1 MVLITQC
8 YLGNTG
14 SATLPAI
21 NGTRS
26 SKGSS
31 PGTEQGLE
39 VLGRGVKELVQK
51 VQSLRH
57 LGVEDLVLP
66 LPKIVVVGDQS
77 TGKSSLIEGMS
88 EIKVPR
94 SASTCTRCPLEIN
107 LTETTEQ
114 QWSCE
119 VFLHKKYVYQGNLG
133 SARPPGR
140 NTAKTEGATRNR
152 PLGPWVEQD
161 SEDLHFAS
169 LTSKDNVVDALER
182 AQLAILNPASSYE
195 KYKPGNP
202 LQQREHQIK
211 FSPNVIRLD
220 ISGPGLSNLSFYDLP
235 GVINVTDNTEEAYLV
250 PLIRNLVKEYIKA
263 ENCINLLALTMTH
276 DAVNS
281 SAFGLI
287 KEMKAE
293 ARTVGCLTKPDRMDP
308 GEALDQWIRI
318 LRGEE
323 YQLGFGYHV
332 IKNNPNPDVDHATA
346 RIEEAAFFRE
356 NEPWTTALNMHS
368 NRFGTLQLQIAL
380 SQQLTAQIRTRLV
393 YRSMK
398 SIVRAD
404 LLIVCQISL
413 RKSNKKRTSSTRRLK
428 GCQSP
433 WMGIFLQL
441 STANYSSLKGK
452 SKKISMGVCKT
463 IRFRNAGTIWPWNS
477 VRYWPIRVL
486 F

>member
-1 MVLITQC
+1 MILITHI
-8 YLGNTG
+8 YLDNTC
-14 SATLPAI
+14 SATI
-21 NGTRS
+21 STTNGTS
-26 SKGSS
+26 SANDSS
-31 PGTEQGLE
+31 AVTEHGLE

-88 EIKVPR
+88 GIKVPR

-107 LTETTEQ
+107 LIETPEQ

-119 VFLHKKYVYQGNLG
+119 LFLHKKYVYQGNLG

-140 NTAKTEGATRNR
+140 NTAKIEGATRNR

-169 LTSKDNVVDALER
+169 LTNKAGVVDALER
-182 AQLAILNPASSYE
+182 AQLAILNPGSSYE

-202 LQQREHQIK
+202 LQQREHQVK

-220 ISGPGLSNLSFYDLP
+220 ISGPGLPNLSFYDLP

-250 PLIRNLVKEYIKA
+250 PLIRNLVKDYIKA
-263 ENCINLLALTMTH
+263 ESCINLLALTMTH

-332 IKNNPNPDVDHATA
+332 IKNNANPDIDHATA
-346 RIEEAAFFRE
+346 RKEEAAFFTE
-356 NEPWTTALNMHS
+356 NEPWTTVLNMYS
-368 NRFGTLQLQIAL
+368 NRFGTLQLQVAL
-380 SQQLTAQIRTRLV
+380 SQQLTAQIRTR
-393 YRSMK
+393 
-398 SIVRAD
+398 SIY
-404 LLIVCQISL
+404 Q
-413 RKSNKKRTSSTRRLK
+413 SN
-428 GCQSP
+428 
-433 WMGIFLQL
+433 
-441 STANYSSLKGK
+441 
-452 SKKISMGVCKT
+452 
-463 IRFRNAGTIWPWNS
+463 
-477 VRYWPIRVL
+477 RYCPS
-486 F
+486 

>member
-1 MVLITQC
+1 MFT
-8 YLGNTG
+8 
-14 SATLPAI
+14 TLS
-21 NGTRS
+21 NGTPPS
-26 SKGSS
+26 NALS
-31 PGTEQGLE
+31 PGTEHGLE
-39 VLGRGVKELVQK
+39 VLGRGVKELVQR

-107 LTETTEQ
+107 ITETTEPEEH
-114 QWSCE
+114 WSCQ
-119 VFLHKKYVYQGNLG
+119 VFLHKKYVYQGNFG
-133 SARPPGR
+133 KARPPGK
-140 NTAKTEGATRNR
+140 NTAKTEGATKNR
-152 PLGPWVEQD
+152 PLGPWVLQD

-169 LTSKDNVVDALER
+169 LTDKNGVVDALER
-182 AQLAILNPASSYE
+182 AQLATLNPSSSYE
-195 KYKPGNP
+195 KFKPGNP
-202 LQQREHQIK
+202 LLHREHQVK

-235 GVINVTDNTEEAYLV
+235 GVINVTDDTEEAYLV
-250 PLIRNLVKEYIKA
+250 PLIKNLVREYIKA

-287 KEMKAE
+287 KELKAE

-332 IKNNPNPDVDHATA
+332 IKNNPNPEVDHTTA
-346 RIEEAAFFRE
+346 RQEEAAFFRE
-356 NEPWTTALNMHS
+356 NEPWTTALNVYSH
-368 NRFGTLQLQIAL
+368 RFGTLQLQIAL
-380 SQQLTAQIRTRLV
+380 SQQLTAQIRKRLI
-393 YRSMK
+393 YQPTKYCPS
-398 SIVRAD
+398 
-404 LLIVCQISL
+404 
-413 RKSNKKRTSSTRRLK
+413 
-428 GCQSP
+428 
-433 WMGIFLQL
+433 
-441 STANYSSLKGK
+441 
-452 SKKISMGVCKT
+452 
-463 IRFRNAGTIWPWNS
+463 
-477 VRYWPIRVL
+477 
-486 F
+486 